1 MCITHLNCLFKARSA
16 TAPPPAPAPEKK
28 FKCHRCSYAATKIAS
43 LDNHVRY
50 VHMKEPKP
58 FRCTY
63 NDNCRYSAMSNGSI
77 VSHVNRVHLK
87 VKRFKV
93 KSFISYVLRY
103 TNFLFSTKISSS
115 IFNL

>member
-1 MCITHLNCLFKARSA
+1 MCTRHLHCLFKIRS
-16 TAPPPAPAPEKK
+16 TPAPPPAPAPEKK

-93 KSFISYVLRY
+93 KLFLYVMR
-103 TNFLFSTKISSS
+103 
-115 IFNL
+115 